1 MIRILYL
8 IVIVILVVVGG
19 WYCVDRYTSITSL
32 SKEYQAVFLDN
43 GQVYFGKITKQKEH
57 TIKLEN
63 IYYLQ
68 TEKKNS
74 DETTNDKTG
83 DLSLVK
89 LGNELH
95 GPEDYMNI
103 NREHV
108 LFIED
113 LRDDSKVVT
122 AIRNYQK

>member
-8 IVIVILVVVGG
+8 IVIVILVVGGG
-19 WYCVDRYTSITSL
+19 WYGVDRYTSVTRFT
-32 SKEYQAVFLDN
+32 KEYQAVFLDN
-43 GQVYFGKITKQKEH
+43 GQVYFGKITHQKERYL
-57 TIKLEN
+57 KLEY

-68 TEKKNS
+68 TEKKIPDDAVAEN
-74 DETTNDKTG
+74 TN

-95 GPEDYMNI
+95 GPEDYMYI